1 MLEKIKQ
8 YEKIITELDDQI
20 RLLRLHREILNNSN
34 VKKENEITSL
44 KKITFDIVINIFLN
58 P

>member
-20 RLLRLHREILNNSN
+20 KLLRLHREILNNSHI
-34 VKKENEITSL
+34 KKENEIISL
-44 KKITFDIVINIFLN
+44 KQITFDLVINIFLN